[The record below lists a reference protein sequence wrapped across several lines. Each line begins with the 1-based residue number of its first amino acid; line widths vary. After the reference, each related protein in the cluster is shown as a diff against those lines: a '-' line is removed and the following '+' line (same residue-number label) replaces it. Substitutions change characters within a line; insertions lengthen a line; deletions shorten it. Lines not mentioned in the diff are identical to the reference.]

1 MTSAEEAHAGAMP
14 VAPRMAIS
22 EMARRRFIR
31 AFGVSSRRSQK
42 GAGGM
47 VGRKHYSAAPEAYNR
62 RRTPRGASP
71 IEGAGGAGAHTTYA
85 ARLSNRTPAATA
97 IAESAR

>member
-1 MTSAEEAHAGAMP
+1 
-14 VAPRMAIS
+14 
-22 EMARRRFIR
+22 
-31 AFGVSSRRSQK
+31 
-42 GAGGM
+42 M
-47 VGRKHYSAAPEAYNR
+47 VGRKHYSAAPEAYNG
-62 RRTPRGASP
+62 RRTPRGASR